1 MVRIRLPAE
10 EGLAV
15 GLELMGPGWGS
26 SNISPKQMWSGT
38 VEALAVVGKDP
49 SLELHSV
56 RAIRTIKVH
65 RVAVMPIIDHPN
77 ATGEPIE
84 DGAAESITAD
94 AWGRMMLVSGWEVVA
109 ESDVRGVMQQ
119 MPPTTL
125 ANMQDNAMK
134 LGRQVSADAVLY
146 GTVTRYQERVGSDYA
161 AKSPAAVAFA
171 LHLIDIHNGVVL
183 WTARY
188 ARQQEALTQNI
199 FNVGNFLANRGRWV
213 RAHDLAERG
222 IDEAPDDLKSKP
234 GYTPPLSP
242 QPIAPP
248 VNAVLETQP
257 KPSHPIPRPS
267 APPAP

>member
-1 MVRIRLPAE
+1 VTIRFSAAYALAL
-10 EGLAV
+10 GLA
-15 GLELMGPGWGS
+15 LMASGCAN
-26 SNISPKQMWSGT
+26 SNVSPSRIWTGT
-38 VEALAVVGKDP
+38 VESLPVVGRDP

-56 RAIRTIKVH
+56 RSIRTIKVH

-84 DGAAESITAD
+84 DGAAESLTAD
-94 AWGRMMLVSGWEVVA
+94 VWGRITLISGWDVLA

-119 MPPTTL
+119 LPPTTM
-125 ANMQDNAMK
+125 ATMQANAMK
-134 LGRQVSADAVLY
+134 LGRQLSADAVIY

-171 LHLIDIHNGVVL
+171 LHLIDVHNGVVL

-199 FNVGNFLANRGRWV
+199 FNVGSFLANRGRWV

-222 IDEAPDDLKSKP
+222 VDEALDDLKSKL
-234 GYTPPLSP
+234 GYTL
-242 QPIAPP
+242 P
-248 VNAVLETQP
+248 VSTQP
-257 KPSHPIPRPS
+257 M
-267 APPAP
+267 APTMGAD